1 MTADRGEFE
10 LRIERTF
17 DATAEAVFDA
27 WTSPEVLKRWFHTEP
42 DWDTP
47 TAEVDLRVGGKV
59 RVAMRE
65 TDGTEHAMGGE
76 FTLIERPHRLAMTW
90 TFDEWPE
97 KPQAIELEFSE
108 RDGRTTVV
116 MTNTGIDTEEHRDD
130 QKGGWQGCFDSLER
144 TLATQSS

>member
-1 MTADRGEFE
+1 MSERDYE

-17 DATAEAVFDA
+17 DASAEEVFDA
-27 WTSPEVLKRWFHTEP
+27 WTSPEVLRRWFHSEP

-65 TDGTEHAMGGE
+65 TDGTEHAMGGTY
-76 FTLIERPHRLAMTW
+76 TLIERPRRLAMTW
-90 TFDEWPE
+90 TFDDWPE
-97 KPQAIELEFSE
+97 KEQAIELEFSE

-116 MTNTGIDTEEHRDD
+116 LTNSGIATDEQRAD
-130 QKGGWQGCFDSLER
+130 QQGGWQGCLDSLDR
-144 TLATQSS
+144 ALSMPSS